1 MKSIIELRLYWVFVK
16 FRKKIIF
23 LCLSF
28 ILVFGVM
35 LPKKSFPITVAQE
48 EELAKEFINVVL
60 KNYKFVKDPLILGY
74 VNKIGKKILSVVP
87 AQSFPYHFYVVQED
101 VYNAFAGPAGHI
113 FINSGLFEA
122 MESENELAGILA
134 HEIAHVVS
142 RHISQ
147 KIERSKKIR
156 IATLAGIV
164 AGIFLGSTGST
175 EAANAVTVGSV
186 AASQS
191 MSLAYSREDEMQADQ
206 IGLEYLKNA
215 KYGGTG
221 LLTMLKKIRNKQWFG
236 SDQIPTYLMTHPA
249 SEDRMAYVGTWVASQ
264 PKVETHSNLT
274 DFQMIHIRLVALYSD
289 KDSAVTKFE
298 TAVKNN
304 PENPMG
310 HYGYGLTLSRAGNH
324 KDAIIHLKK
333 ALEKNPFN
341 PDILIDLGRIYFLNG
356 QYPRALTTLKSTVG
370 AEHNNPIGDFFYGRT
385 LQTIGRLK
393 DAEMVFAALIQKENV
408 NNRAF
413 FFLSEIYSRQGKS
426 AEAHYYL
433 GIYFKKTGN
442 LKNAMFHLNRAR
454 EKTDDPERKLKIKKM
469 LKSIEAIKTK
479 KR

>member
-1 MKSIIELRLYWVFVK
+1 VK

-23 LCLSF
+23 SCLSF
-28 ILVFGVM
+28 ILILGVM
-35 LPKKSFPITVAQE
+35 LPEECSPITVAQE

-60 KNYKFVKDPLILGY
+60 QHYKFVKDPLIMGY

-87 AQSFPYHFYVVQED
+87 TQAFPYHFYVVQED

-113 FINSGLFEA
+113 FLNSGLFEA

-147 KIERSKKIR
+147 KIERSKKIL

-164 AGIFLGSTGST
+164 AGIFLGSSGSS
-175 EAANAVTVGSV
+175 EAATAVTMGSV
-186 AASQS
+186 AANQS
-191 MSLAYSREDEMQADQ
+191 ITLAYSREDEMQADQ
-206 IGLEYLKNA
+206 IGLEYLKKA
-215 KYGGTG
+215 KYGGKG
-221 LLTMLKKIRNKQWFG
+221 LLAMLKKIRNKQWFG

-249 SEDRMAYVGTWVASQ
+249 SEDRVAYVATWVASQ
-264 PKVETHSNLT
+264 PKVESRTNPT
-274 DFQMIHIRLVALYSD
+274 DFQKAHIRLVALYSD

-298 TAVKNN
+298 TAVKND

-324 KDAIIHLKK
+324 KGAIVHLKK
-333 ALEKNPFN
+333 TLEKNPFN
-341 PDILIDLGRIYFLNG
+341 PDVLIDLGRIYFLNG
-356 QYPRALTTLKSTVG
+356 QYTKALTTLQSTMG

-385 LQTIGRLK
+385 LLTLGRLK
-393 DAEMVFAALIQKENV
+393 DAEMVFAALIQKETA

-413 FFLSEIYSRQGKS
+413 FFLSEVYSRQGKPS
-426 AEAHYYL
+426 EAHYYL

-442 LKNAMFHLNRAR
+442 LKNATFHLNRAR
-454 EKTDDPERKLKIKKM
+454 EKTDDPEKKLKIKKM
-469 LKSIEAIKTK
+469 LKEIEAIDTK
-479 KR
+479 KS